1 MFNSILF
8 IERFKFV
15 RTNLGLSL
23 GDLSR
28 YCTVFNKSS
37 IAKSAISK
45 WETEQ
50 RTPTVDNLQVVADIF
65 GVSIDWLVGRSEEMY
80 TESTCY
86 FLEPKAFPVT
96 VTVCD
101 TTVELPIEIP
111 EDYTDYELR
120 KQTYSLETRARII
133 FLFYVL
139 SYEWERYVGDNISE
153 FADKDASALK
163 IHAYKL
169 FHYFMIN
176 QSNKS
181 KITGYQKSLE
191 NIFCTKST

>member
-1 MFNSILF
+1 MSIF
-8 IERFKFV
+8 SERFKLA
-15 RTNLGLSL
+15 RDTYGISIR
-23 GDLSR
+23 DLSR
-28 YCTVFNKSS
+28 YCTVFNKYS
-37 IAKSAISK
+37 ITKATFSL
-45 WETEQ
+45 WESEK
-50 RTPTVDNLQVVADIF
+50 RTPTLDTITIVANIL
-65 GVSIDWLVGRSEEMY
+65 GVSIDWLAGRSEEMY

-86 FLEPKAFPVT
+86 FLEPKAYPLT

-111 EDYTDYELR
+111 EDYMDYKLR
-120 KQTYSLETRARII
+120 KQTYNLETRARII

-163 IHAYKL
+163 IHAYQI

-181 KITGYQKSLE
+181 KITGYQKSLDD
-191 NIFCTKST
+191 IFRTKSI

>member
-1 MFNSILF
+1 MFNNSLF
-8 IERFKFV
+8 IERFKSIRSQIGISIV
-15 RTNLGLSL
+15 
-23 GDLSR
+23 DLSR
-28 YCTVFNKSS
+28 YCTIFNTFSVDKSTFS
-37 IAKSAISK
+37 Y
-45 WETEQ
+45 WESGKRKPAFDTI
-50 RTPTVDNLQVVADIF
+50 TFVANIF
-65 GVSIDWLVGRSEEMY
+65 SVSLDWLAGRSEEMY
-80 TESTCY
+80 TESTLC
-86 FLEPKAFPVT
+86 FLEPKNFPLT

-111 EDYTDYELR
+111 EDYKNYELR
-120 KQTYSLETRARII
+120 KQTYNLETRARIN

-153 FADKDASALK
+153 FADKDAPAIK

-176 QSNKS
+176 QSDKS

-191 NIFCTKST
+191 DIFRTKSI

>member
-1 MFNSILF
+1 MSIF
-8 IERFKFV
+8 SERFKLA
-15 RTNLGLSL
+15 RDTYGISIR
-23 GDLSR
+23 DLSR
-28 YCTVFNKSS
+28 YCTVFNKYS
-37 IAKSAISK
+37 ITKATFSL
-45 WETEQ
+45 WESEK
-50 RTPTVDNLQVVADIF
+50 RTPTLDTITIVANIL
-65 GVSIDWLVGRSEEMY
+65 GVSIDWLAGRSEEMY

-86 FLEPKAFPVT
+86 FLEPKAFPLT

-111 EDYTDYELR
+111 EDYLDYELR
-120 KQTYSLETRARII
+120 KQTYNLETRARII

-163 IHAYKL
+163 IHAYQI

-181 KITGYQKSLE
+181 KITGYQKSLDD
-191 NIFCTKST
+191 IFRTKSI

>member
-1 MFNSILF
+1 MSIF
-8 IERFKFV
+8 SEHFKLA
-15 RTNLGLSL
+15 RDTYGISIR
-23 GDLSR
+23 DLSR
-28 YCTVFNKSS
+28 YCTVFNKYS
-37 IAKSAISK
+37 ITKATFSL
-45 WETEQ
+45 WESEK
-50 RTPTVDNLQVVADIF
+50 RTPILDTITIVANIL
-65 GVSIDWLVGRSEEMY
+65 GMSIDWLAGRSEEMY

-86 FLEPKAFPVT
+86 FLEPKAFPLT

-111 EDYTDYELR
+111 EDYMDYELR
-120 KQTYSLETRARII
+120 KQTYNLETRARII

-163 IHAYKL
+163 IHAYQI

-181 KITGYQKSLE
+181 KITGYQKSLDD
-191 NIFCTKST
+191 IFRTKSI

>member
-1 MFNSILF
+1 MFNSLTF
-8 IERFKFV
+8 ETRLK
-15 RTNLGLSL
+15 GLRKSNHL
-23 GDLSR
+23 TLDELSR
-28 YCTVFNKSS
+28 YCTVFNKCSLTKAALS
-37 IAKSAISK
+37 L
-45 WETEQ
+45 WEKGK
-50 RTPTVDNLQVVADIF
+50 RIPTIDNLQFVADIF
-65 GVSIDWLVGRSEEMY
+65 GVSLDWLAGRSEEMY
-80 TESTCY
+80 TESTSY
-86 FLEPKAFPVT
+86 FLEPKAFPLT

-111 EDYTDYELR
+111 EDYKNYELR
-120 KQTYSLETRARII
+120 KKTYSLETRARIN

-153 FADKDASALK
+153 FADKDAPAIK

-181 KITGYQKSLE
+181 KIVGYQKSLE
-191 NIFCTKST
+191 NIFRTKSI

>member
-1 MFNSILF
+1 MSIF
-8 IERFKFV
+8 SEHFKLA
-15 RTNLGLSL
+15 RDTYGISIR
-23 GDLSR
+23 DLSR
-28 YCTVFNKSS
+28 YCTVFNKYS
-37 IAKSAISK
+37 ITKATFSL
-45 WETEQ
+45 WESEK
-50 RTPTVDNLQVVADIF
+50 RTPTLDTITIVANIL
-65 GVSIDWLVGRSEEMY
+65 GMSIDWLAGRSEEMY

-86 FLEPKAFPVT
+86 FLEPKAFPLT

-111 EDYTDYELR
+111 EDYMDYELR
-120 KQTYSLETRARII
+120 KQTYNLETRARII

-163 IHAYKL
+163 IHAYQI

-181 KITGYQKSLE
+181 KITGYQKSLDD
-191 NIFCTKST
+191 IFRTKSI